1 MPDAQ
6 EHPRHVKPFVQE
18 SSSFKALHF
27 SIREI
32 QSRMSLDDPYALEL
46 EYCRTMMGFLL
57 FKPAPRRIGMI
68 GLGGGSLAKFCHRY
82 LPETQVEVVE
92 INPHVLAL
100 RDEFRIPP
108 DDDRL
113 TVLQGDGAIYVRE
126 AAAPCDVL
134 MVDGF
139 DYDGQPP
146 TLCSQAFYDD
156 CFDHLPP
163 DGLLVVN
170 LFNHHAQYDVFVDR
184 LQQSFADQVL
194 VVEGADVSNSI
205 VFAFKEPR
213 WNASR
218 SSPLRPPK
226 QLDAHA
232 ARQLAAGFALIL
244 TALKDQRP

>member
-1 MPDAQ
+1 MPDVQDPACQ
-6 EHPRHVKPFVQE
+6 VKPFVQE
-18 SSSFKALHF
+18 GGTFKALHF

-32 QSRMSLDDPYALEL
+32 QSRMNLDDPCALEL

-57 FKPAPRRIGMI
+57 FMPAPRRIGMI

-82 LPETQVEVVE
+82 LPQTRVEVVE

-100 RDEFRIPP
+100 RHEFQIPP
-108 DDDRL
+108 DDERL
-113 TVLQGDGAIYVRE
+113 TVLQGDGVRYVRE
-126 AAAPCDVL
+126 AAAASDVL

-146 TLCSQAFYDD
+146 ALSSQAFYDD
-156 CFDHLPP
+156 CFDHLEP
-163 DGLLVVN
+163 DGMLVVN
-170 LFNHHAQYDVFVDR
+170 LFNHHAQYDVLVNR
-184 LQQSFADQVL
+184 LRQSFADQVL

-232 ARQLAAGFALIL
+232 TRQLAAGFALIL
-244 TALKDQRP
+244 TALKDQRT